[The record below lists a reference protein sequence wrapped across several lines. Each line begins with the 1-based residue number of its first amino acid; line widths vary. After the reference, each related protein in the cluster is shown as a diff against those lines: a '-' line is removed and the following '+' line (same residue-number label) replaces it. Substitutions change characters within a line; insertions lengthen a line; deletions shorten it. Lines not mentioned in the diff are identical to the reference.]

1 MSNNSLSGSGG
12 QPELTLSAH
21 FFLRIANK
29 IFRNHPP
36 VGTKSW
42 LLLLADY
49 FDSLIEEIVDGLDVN
64 ELKEQLRLELTHGQ
78 EGPRLSARELT
89 NKGRDIAQKLGD
101 SRVEVKHLAI
111 AILESAGYEVIGE
124 EPSLT
129 PEEIGRRFDALFG
142 ILFDED
148 QEGESEGESADDR
161 PKEQT
166 RSSGDGSAG
175 KLEEFGRNLTRQA
188 RRGRFGNVVGREEE
202 IQLVIET

>member
-1 MSNNSLSGSGG
+1 MSNNASGNNG
-12 QPELTLSAH
+12 QPELTLGAL
-21 FFLRIANK
+21 FFLRIAKVTFQNSTHVGV
-29 IFRNHPP
+29 NH
-36 VGTKSW
+36 W

-49 FDSLIEEIVDGLDVN
+49 FDSLIEELVDDLDVN
-64 ELKEQLRLELTHGQ
+64 VLKDRLRAELRHDQAGDPLSKKEVI
-78 EGPRLSARELT
+78 SKAW
-89 NKGRDIAQKLGD
+89 DIAQKLED
-101 SRVEVKHLAI
+101 PRVEVKHLAI

-129 PEEIGRRFDALFG
+129 PEEIERRFDALFG

-166 RSSGDGSAG
+166 WSSGDGSAG